1 MDSRRESWF
10 EGERN
15 RWRLSDEVERESFD
29 VEQADGCWV
38 FDEDEEF
45 EHEPDSDG
53 EVTEGPGGSG
63 DTMLNLSRSLA
74 TAFLIADIGI
84 RLTCL
89 DRLLE
94 GDRHGGQA
102 SESLGRFFGTLCHS
116 VEEGDRWRVETTIAC
131 LRERLQPVTS
141 FSNECAEITGQLEL
155 LLGRL
160 AVRCLSA
167 VDKTAGG

>member
-10 EGERN
+10 QGGRN
-15 RWRLSDEVERESFD
+15 RGWLPDEIERESFD
-29 VEQADGCWV
+29 VEQVDGCWV

-45 EHEPDSDG
+45 EHEPGSDG

-94 GDRHGGQA
+94 DDRHGGQA
-102 SESLGRFFGTLCHS
+102 SESLGRFFRTLCHS
-116 VEEGDRWRVETTIAC
+116 VEEDDRWRVETTIAC
-131 LRERLQPVTS
+131 LRERLQPVRS
-141 FSNECAEITGQLEL
+141 FSNECAEIVGQLEV

-167 VDKTAGG
+167 FDKTEGG